1 MFPLYHRTPVW
12 LSAKIAVGGTEQ
24 TIVQIKNAFVNI
36 SISILFLLL
45 PSVYAE
51 SISMGPLV
59 YSESVIMGSVAEE

>member
-1 MFPLYHRTPVW
+1 M
-12 LSAKIAVGGTEQ
+12 EQ

-36 SISILFLLL
+36 SISFLFLLL
-45 PSVYAE
+45 PSVYAD